1 MPPLFAPGVSS
12 PSITTPFT
20 PSASSPHLG
29 RRPPSPPHY
38 NPNPNPNLGRRPPSP
53 PHCTG
58 SGPSDNPQRS
68 SSVDGLPPNSNVAPG
83 VSGAVELV
91 EVAGQPL
98 SLTLTLICGVE
109 LPKVGEQ
116 TCLAEVH
123 ET

>member
-1 MPPLFAPGVSS
+1 M
-12 PSITTPFT
+12 PFT

-29 RRPPSPPHY
+29 RRPPSPPH
-38 NPNPNPNLGRRPPSP
+38 
-53 PHCTG
+53 CAG

-68 SSVDGLPPNSNVAPG
+68 TSAGMAPNSSVAPG
-83 VSGAVELV
+83 VSGALEVV

-123 ET
+123 DHSTSNLTRTLTLTPTLILILYP

>member
-1 MPPLFAPGVSS
+1 M
-12 PSITTPFT
+12 PFT

-29 RRPPSPPHY
+29 RPASPH
-38 NPNPNPNLGRRPPSP
+38 LGRRPPSP
-53 PHCTG
+53 LHCAGG

-68 SSVDGLPPNSNVAPG
+68 TSVDGLAPNSSAAPG
-83 VSGAVELV
+83 VSGAL
-91 EVAGQPL
+91 EVVAAAGQPL

-123 ET
+123 DHSTSNLTRTLTLTPTLILTLYP